1 MVWPRGGGR
10 EDRWASMAP
19 FHRRRAEGAMGGQR
33 DLAGEISV
41 GGGEVG
47 VVDVLGVGAA
57 AAEIAGEAGSGESDA
72 EAEHGALWTPTLQA
86 YRVVEMYDRS
96 TMFSVRFDC

>member
-19 FHRRRAEGAMGGQR
+19 FQRRRAEGAF
-33 DLAGEISV
+33 AV